1 MIVAALSEAELRA
14 LLARIVQVPE
24 ARIEP
29 STRFVKDLGMDS
41 LTSLDL
47 LSELE
52 EEHDIEISQE
62 DARHLQTFGDLVAFV
77 AKLEE

>member
-1 MIVAALSEAELRA
+1 MAALSEAELRA